1 MALGVFDFFTPRMR
15 NGNGASPAMET
26 GASDG
31 EPLIEPAL
39 VDSPPADV
47 PIKEAPIGEAPT
59 VRPAG
64 PTLGLVLGGG
74 AARGFAHI
82 GVLRALMKRGLS
94 FDVIAGTSIGA
105 MAGGCYAAGHLD
117 DFEEWARSLTRRR
130 VFGYLDFSLSGSG
143 LIGGARLA
151 DKLNTTLGKIT
162 IDELP
167 LRFAAIATEI
177 GTGHEIWLTRG
188 RLADAVRASYSL
200 PGVFAPVR
208 VGGRWLM
215 DGALVNPVPVSAAR
229 ALGARVV
236 VAVNLNAD
244 LIGRG
249 STIASHGS
257 DESDETVDETTQQS
271 RGLRSMFAAE
281 HSLKRQF
288 LGAAGRPGFS
298 TVMMEAFNIMQDR
311 ITRARLAG
319 DPPDVIINPR
329 LGAIGLIDF
338 HRADEAIALG
348 AEATE
353 RALDSIGEVITALA

>member
-1 MALGVFDFFTPRMR
+1 MRVEFFVGRARLGHDATALADADAVPDDSLQG
-15 NGNGASPAMET
+15 GAGPTDACT
-26 GASDG
+26 G
-31 EPLIEPAL
+31 
-39 VDSPPADV
+39 DV
-47 PIKEAPIGEAPT
+47 AIKAPIGEAPQI
-59 VRPAG
+59 RPAG
-64 PTLGLVLGGG
+64 PTLGLALGGG

-82 GVLRALMKRGLS
+82 GVLRALQKRGLK

-117 DFEEWARSLTRRR
+117 EFEEWARSLTRRR
-130 VFGYLDFSLSGSG
+130 VFGYLDFSFAGSG
-143 LIGGARLA
+143 LIGGVRLA
-151 DKLNTTLGKIT
+151 EHLNSTLGATT

-188 RLADAVRASYSL
+188 RLSDALRASYSL
-200 PGVFAPVR
+200 PGVFAPAR

-215 DGALVNPVPVSAAR
+215 DGALVNPVPVSACR

-236 VAVNLNAD
+236 IAVNLNAD

-257 DESDETVDETTQQS
+257 DASDDAVLQIVPQQ
-271 RGLRSMFAAE
+271 RGLRAMFTSE
-281 HSLKRQF
+281 RTIKRQF
-288 LGAAGRPGFS
+288 LGSGERPGFS

-329 LGAIGLIDF
+329 LGGLGLIDF
-338 HRADEAIALG
+338 HRAAEAIDIG
-348 AEATE
+348 TEATE
-353 RALDSIGEVITALA
+353 RALDSIGEVIAALA